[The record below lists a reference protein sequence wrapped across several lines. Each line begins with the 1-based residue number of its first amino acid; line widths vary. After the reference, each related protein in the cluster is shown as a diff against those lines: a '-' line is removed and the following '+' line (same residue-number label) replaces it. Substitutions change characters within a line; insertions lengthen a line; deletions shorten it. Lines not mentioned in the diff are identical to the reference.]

1 MLGKQKKKKPNSQWH
16 LAVICASV
24 YRCSSNSDSETLIT
38 TMAPVWLTF
47 WRVDLLMCFPLKQ
60 VIIAIFLLWLSLLQ
74 PLGWQNRQST
84 SRQSAAAPVKP
95 QCRCSI
101 WTQNHSCSTTH
112 RLSHD
117 PSMVAG
123 SPISWASGVTTIRS
137 HSTGYCLYNVLFI
150 IFLHKFFFFL
160 KCSPTLPW
168 GCPPPTG
175 RKETK
180 HFIYVIYLI
189 YVHSLYFS
197 SVWVSLLLFKVEL
210 VSLFC
215 SLFHHWGQVK
225 WG

>member
-1 MLGKQKKKKPNSQWH
+1 MLGKKKRSPTHNGIWLLFVLQYTTVP
-16 LAVICASV
+16 VIQTQ
-24 YRCSSNSDSETLIT
+24 TLIT
-38 TMAPVWLTF
+38 TMALVWVTF
-47 WRVDLLMCFPLKQ
+47 WRVDLLMSFPLKQ
-60 VIIAIFLLWLSLLQ
+60 VILAIFLPCLSLLQ

-150 IFLHKFFFFL
+150 IFLHKFFFLFSKVFPYIAL
-160 KCSPTLPW
+160 GLP
-168 GCPPPTG
+168 PAN
-175 RKETK
+175 RTK
-180 HFIYVIYLI
+180 RNKTFYLCYLPHLCALI
-189 YVHSLYFS
+189 VF
-197 SVWVSLLLFKVEL
+197 
-210 VSLFC
+210 
-215 SLFHHWGQVK
+215 
-225 WG
+225 